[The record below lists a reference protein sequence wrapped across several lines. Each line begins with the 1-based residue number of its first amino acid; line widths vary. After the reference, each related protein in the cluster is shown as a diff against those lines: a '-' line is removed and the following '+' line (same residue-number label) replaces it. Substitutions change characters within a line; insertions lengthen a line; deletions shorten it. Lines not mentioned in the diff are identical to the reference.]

1 MSVAQIPKGTVV
13 PSVLLQKIDPRTVI
27 PTGTILKENT
37 VVSAPLKGEVD
48 TRDPANKKGTEF
60 IPPNSTIPDGV
71 YLPKGTFIPQSV
83 PVGTIL
89 PDRTILPRG
98 AKVMDKTSAPYGS
111 IVADGTVIYEKD
123 VLSQWSQFTDYLSK
137 FVGQRGV
144 MKHIPLGTRIPL
156 DTAFPVGSTIVP
168 GTRIQKTGESMEISV
183 PQGTQVLNS
192 EALQALESKLIQ
204 KLKGD
209 NLIIAPLLAA
219 VRDNKGARLPQKPVI
234 MNKLSTDSMDTLIL
248 LPGVVIPKFSNGDY
262 AVLEGTVSI
271 PLLANGSPSVIP
283 ADFVS
288 ETFTTKEENNIA
300 KGTIVPKGCRIP
312 PGTVIPPGSYIPPG
326 TILYLP
332 KRDDSAP
339 NIVPPMTY
347 LPVGTILSEKLG
359 GTELNIP
366 YGTYLPQ
373 GQVQGINITP
383 DVVVP
388 ENFQLHPSG
397 MVKNVRVEQGTYI
410 PRTDMSINI
419 PQGTSIPK
427 EAPWVVVERE
437 NYLSALRHSLTDAS
451 TLTRM
456 FSLIH
461 VFLTVYA
468 LSVAFQEYANVLG
481 IAAALLFPEA
491 YLLIMYTRNPRA
503 VVSDARLINLLIF
516 MLVVTLLWSA
526 RLN

>member
-1 MSVAQIPKGTVV
+1 MSVAQIPEGTVV
-13 PSVLLQKIDPRTVI
+13 PSVLLQRIDRRTVI

-37 VVSAPLKGEVD
+37 VVSAPLKEEVD
-48 TRDPANKKGTEF
+48 TRDSANKKGMKF
-60 IPPNSTIPDGV
+60 VPPNSTIPDGV

-83 PVGTIL
+83 PEGTIL

-98 AKVMDKTSAPYGS
+98 AKVVDKTSVPYGS
-111 IVADGTVIYEKD
+111 IVVDGTVIYEKD

-137 FVGQRGV
+137 LVGQRGV
-144 MKHIPLGTRIPL
+144 VKHIPLGTRIPL
-156 DTAFPVGSTIVP
+156 DAAFPVGSTIVQ
-168 GTRIQKTGESMEISV
+168 GTRIQKTGDMEISV

-192 EALQALESKLIQ
+192 DALKALESKLIQ
-204 KLKGD
+204 KLKEYKLD
-209 NLIIAPLLAA
+209 IAPVIAA

-234 MNKLSTDSMDTLIL
+234 RNVRDMIDTLIL
-248 LPGVVIPKFSNGDY
+248 LPGVVIPKFPNGDY
-262 AVLEGTVSI
+262 AVLEGMVSI

-288 ETFTTKEENNIA
+288 ETSTTKEENNIA

-347 LPVGTILSEKLG
+347 LPVGTILDEKLG
-359 GTELNIP
+359 GTGLNIP

-373 GQVQGINITP
+373 GQVQDINITS
-383 DVVVP
+383 DVIVP
-388 ENFQLHPSG
+388 EYFELHPSG

-419 PQGTSIPK
+419 PQGTVIPK
-427 EAPWVVVERE
+427 EAQWVIEERE
-437 NYLSALRHSLTDAS
+437 NYLSALRHSLTDAG
-451 TLTRM
+451 TLSRM
-456 FSLIH
+456 FGLIH
-461 VFLTVYA
+461 LFLTVYA
-468 LSVAFQEYANVLG
+468 LSIAFQEYANVLG
-481 IAAALLFPEA
+481 IAAALLFPEV
-491 YLLIMYTRNPRA
+491 YLLVVYARNPRA
-503 VVSDARLINLLIF
+503 LVSDARLINLLIF
-516 MLVVTLLWSA
+516 MLIVILLWSA